1 MDKDKLRIL
10 TLLDL
15 SAAFDTVYHQT
26 LHTRLKHSFGISGL
40 PLSWFTSY
48 LSNRVSKHGA

>member
-1 MDKDKLRIL
+1 MDKDKLRNL

-26 LHTRLKHSFGISGL
+26 LHTRLQHLFGISGS

-48 LSNRVSKHGA
+48 LTDRVSKHGA